1 MSLGLVCKKLVP
13 KIPEEMGFH
22 VQKTTNQALFKVQA
36 AKKKSATISQIVSG
50 QPIYPISENRL
61 YIEE

>member
-1 MSLGLVCKKLVP
+1 
-13 KIPEEMGFH
+13 MGFH
-22 VQKTTNQALFKVQA
+22 VQKTINQALFKVQA